1 MGPLHTLQLSIFAV
15 LSVLAITRDASGC
28 ENSRF
33 KFFGAN
39 KCGSQ
44 FSGFYNL
51 YGQNRLDPN
60 FTARSKK
67 SNWIIETSATSNPER
82 PTIFLATES
91 INNKLSDT
99 GPARPAKMLIRCLN
113 NTTAVLFEFPGYEM
127 SDDRE
132 YSEIEYH
139 TSGESDDILELSIA
153 GNKSVLGVW
162 RGFRAIP
169 FVRKLFDKQS
179 LDILATAK
187 NGTDLE
193 ASFNITGIETSIT
206 KLRNT
211 CEW

>member
-1 MGPLHTLQLSIFAV
+1 MGTTRALQISICAV
-15 LSVLAITRDASGC
+15 LSILTSAQHASGC
-28 ENSRF
+28 QNSQF
-33 KFFGAN
+33 SFFGTD
-39 KCGSQ
+39 KCESH

-60 FTARSKK
+60 LSTTRKK
-67 SNWIIETSATSNPER
+67 SNWITETARTSDLQK
-82 PTIFLATES
+82 PTIFLATKS
-91 INNKLSDT
+91 INNKLSDN
-99 GPARPAKMLIRCLN
+99 GPSRPAKMLIRCLN

-127 SDDRE
+127 SDVRE
-132 YSEIEYH
+132 HSEIVYH
-139 TSGESDDILELSIA
+139 TGGASDDILELSIA

-179 LDILATAK
+179 LNILATAK
-187 NGTDLE
+187 NGIDLE
-193 ASFNITGIETSIT
+193 ASFDITGIESSII

>member
-1 MGPLHTLQLSIFAV
+1 MGTIRALQISIYAV
-15 LSVLAITRDASGC
+15 LPILAFAQYASGC
-28 ENSRF
+28 EKSQ
-33 KFFGAN
+33 FGFLGTV
-39 KCGSQ
+39 KCGSN

-60 FTARSKK
+60 FSANKKK
-67 SNWIIETSATSNPER
+67 SNWINETSITDNPQK

-91 INNKLSDT
+91 VNNKLSDN

-127 SDDRE
+127 SDVRE
-132 YSEIEYH
+132 YSEIVYH
-139 TSGESDDILELSIA
+139 TGGESDDILELSIA
-153 GNKSVLGVW
+153 GNKSVLGLW

-179 LDILATAK
+179 LEIMATAK

-193 ASFNITGIETSIT
+193 ASFNISGIETSIT
-206 KLRNT
+206 KLRDT